1 VQKCPS
7 SVSLTVE
14 RVGAADSGLLR
25 IYGSG
30 PYSIFW
36 EADTEDMDYYGDIH
50 WPIGAST
57 AAYMFSVKD
66 DEGIFRIHEIGEAYI
81 TY

>member
-1 VQKCPS
+1 
-7 SVSLTVE
+7 
-14 RVGAADSGLLR
+14 
-25 IYGSG
+25 
-30 PYSIFW
+30 
-36 EADTEDMDYYGDIH
+36 MNYYGDIH